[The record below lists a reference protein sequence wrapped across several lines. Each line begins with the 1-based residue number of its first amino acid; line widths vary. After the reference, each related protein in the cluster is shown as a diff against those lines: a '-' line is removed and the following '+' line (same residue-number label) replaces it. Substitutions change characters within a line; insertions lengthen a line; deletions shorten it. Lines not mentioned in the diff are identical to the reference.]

1 MAPKHFFFLTG
12 HADIS
17 NPLCITEIS
26 FPQILARY
34 KHRLNYWSE
43 IYCFL

>member
-1 MAPKHFFFLTG
+1 MSVSHKNGTKTLLTG

-26 FPQILARY
+26 FPHILARY
-34 KHRLNYWSE
+34 KQIKLLE
-43 IYCFL
+43 